1 VINSEA
7 YTKQAHACNNLL
19 RDIKDPI
26 QVIKV
31 MSAGNTSHVLC
42 VVEERE
48 KQLQTNNSSCLLAYG
63 YRTQAQYINV

>member
-42 VVEERE
+42 VVEERVKNNC
-48 KQLQTNNSSCLLAYG
+48 KQTTVCVY
-63 YRTQAQYINV
+63 